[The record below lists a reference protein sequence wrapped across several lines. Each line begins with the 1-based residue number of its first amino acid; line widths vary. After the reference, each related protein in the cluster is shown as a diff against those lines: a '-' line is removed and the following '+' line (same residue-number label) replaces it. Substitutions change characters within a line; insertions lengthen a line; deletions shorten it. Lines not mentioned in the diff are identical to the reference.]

1 MSRTQAPHGGFNI
14 KQRLM
19 ASTFAIIVAFIALSF
34 FMIHTLKTSTEN
46 VDALYNRDFLAT
58 EAVNNIDGALT
69 RVDINILRM
78 IAIGN
83 PEQTAGWKNENE
95 AAFAKLDELTV
106 LLGKNTAETLDV
118 TLTQQLQRDYTKLRD
133 GMRHQT
139 SVIQTGD
146 IAAATNINRTEVK
159 PFAEQVFK
167 TLQTLRE
174 QGKQKAGERF
184 DAQEA
189 SATRTNNL
197 SITATLLI
205 AVLGVVVTLL
215 TIRSIL
221 AAIGGEPD
229 TVATITRTIARGDL
243 SSTIKVNAND
253 NTSVAAAVVAM
264 QTQLRDTLQ
273 QISNSAT
280 QLAAA
285 AEEMTAITEDGVQG
299 IQRQNNE
306 IDQAATAV
314 NEMTS
319 AVEEVARN
327 AEHTARSSSNAT
339 SAAQAGL
346 GLVKKTV
353 SAINTMSTDVQKTAV
368 LIGELADQSRD
379 IGKVLDVIRGLAEQ
393 TNLLA
398 LNAAIEAARAGDA
411 GRGFAVVADEVRALA
426 HRTSESTREI
436 ETMIGH
442 IQQGTKSTL
451 VALEVS
457 TEQAQRTKQQA
468 ESANAVL
475 ASIASSVMV
484 IDERNTVIAS
494 ASEEQALVA
503 REVDR
508 NLVRIRDLSAQS
520 AVRTGQTGS
529 ASQSLAELA
538 SDLTTTLRQFK
549 LS

>member
-1 MSRTQAPHGGFNI
+1 MSQIQAADPGFTI

-19 ASTFAIIVAFIALSF
+19 TSTFAIIVAFVALSV
-34 FMIHTLKTSTEN
+34 FMIHILKTSTEN

-58 EAVNNIDGALT
+58 EAVNSVDGALT

-106 LLGKNTAETLDV
+106 QLGKNTAATLDV

-174 QGKQKAGERF
+174 QGKERAGERF
-184 DAQEA
+184 QAQEESSNEA
-189 SATRTNNL
+189 SNVAISATL
-197 SITATLLI
+197 VI
-205 AVLGVVVTLL
+205 AILGVIVTLL

-221 AAIGGEPD
+221 AAIGGEPS
-229 TVATITRTIARGDL
+229 TVAAITRTIAKGDL
-243 SSTIKVNAND
+243 SSTIKVNADD

-285 AEEMTAITEDGVQG
+285 AEEMTAITEEGVQG
-299 IQRQNNE
+299 IHRQNNE

-327 AEHTARSSSNAT
+327 AEHTARSSNDAT
-339 SAAQAGL
+339 SATQAGL

-353 SAINTMSTDVQKTAV
+353 SAINTMSTDVQKTAT
-368 LIGELADQSRD
+368 LIGELAGQSRD

-398 LNAAIEAARAGDA
+398 LNAAIEAARAGEA

-426 HRTSESTREI
+426 HRTQQSTSEI
-436 ETMIGH
+436 ERLVTD
-442 IQQGTKSTL
+442 IQTGTERAVGSMRGN
-451 VALEVS
+451 
-457 TEQAQRTKQQA
+457 TE
-468 ESANAVL
+468 L
-475 ASIASSVMV
+475 ASETLGIAEGANESLTV
-484 IDERNTVIAS
+484 ISAAVSEINDLNLVIAS
-494 ASEEQALVA
+494 AAQQQAHVA

-508 NLVRIRDLSAQS
+508 NLMNIRDLSAQS
-520 AVRTGQTGS
+520 SSGAQQTS
-529 ASQSLAELA
+529 NASRELSTLAL
-538 SDLTTTLRQFK
+538 DLNNIVGRFR